1 MGQATSAAINP
12 SEASAPN
19 SQFPRYPVTESKEE
33 AGECLPPCGKVEP
46 ELQTMDSD
54 AFTIGIDQN
63 VKPSDASSLES
74 KVNHMRNKNAQG
86 KAYKL
91 GTIKGARINESTT

>member
-1 MGQATSAAINP
+1 
-12 SEASAPN
+12 
-19 SQFPRYPVTESKEE
+19 
-33 AGECLPPCGKVEP
+33 
-46 ELQTMDSD
+46 MDSD

-63 VKPSDASSLES
+63 VKPSDSSSLES